1 MVFENPRLIFLD
13 FSKFFLCLDFLFSEF
28 SRKLRD
34 SPRISPLS
42 WADQMNRED
51 SEVVAIMNEKSDHSD
66 QVGIGQ
72 NESF

>member
-1 MVFENPRLIFLD
+1 MVEV
-13 FSKFFLCLDFLFSEF
+13 FSVLRYLFSEF

-42 WADQMNRED
+42 WADQMNCED
-51 SEVVAIMNEKSDHSD
+51 SEVVSIMNEKSEPSD

-72 NESF
+72 K